1 MRVMVLVKA
10 TVESESGLLPST
22 ELLEAMTKFHEE
34 LANAGVMLA
43 GEGLKPSSSGKRV
56 AFNGADRSVYDGP
69 FEETTRASGFER
81 SEIQLRRSTGRS
93 DAQLDARSERDRNLC
108 HAALN
113 CRLVHAHCCSLFEK
127 HFKAISVVRLNEF
140 RKYDSLLLS
149 NPGDFVQ

>member
-1 MRVMVLVKA
+1 
-10 TVESESGLLPST
+10 
-22 ELLEAMTKFHEE
+22 MTSRRIPYVTIRHFDVAQHRRSNMD
-34 LANAGVMLA
+34 A
-43 GEGLKPSSSGKRV
+43 SSKGKRV

-140 RKYDSLLLS
+140 RKYDSLLL
-149 NPGDFVQ
+149 